1 MNVTRRSLMRGAF
14 ASAVL
19 LSPPVRALAAPALLG
34 RRQLDVRSLSFD
46 CVNTGERLNAVD
58 YWVEGDYVPD
68 ALAAID
74 RALRDFMNGQVH
86 PIAPN
91 LLDAMHQIGRRL
103 ETNCRFELVCGY
115 RSPETNAKLSRMYS
129 GVASHSLHMTGQAA
143 DIALPSRALRELH
156 ETALALGAGGV
167 GFYPDEDF
175 VHIDIGRV
183 RRWVG

>member
-1 MNVTRRSLMRGAF
+1 VNITRRSLITGGL
-14 ASAVL
+14 ASAAL
-19 LSPPVRALAAPALLG
+19 LSSPVRALGAPALLG
-34 RRQLDVRSLSFD
+34 RQQLDVRSLSFD

-74 RALRDFMNGQVH
+74 RALRDFMNEQVH
-86 PIAPN
+86 TIAPS

-103 ETNCRFELVCGY
+103 ETDCRFELVCGY

-129 GVASHSLHMTGQAA
+129 GVASRSLHMTGQAA
-143 DIALPSRALRELH
+143 DIALPGRALREVH
-156 ETALALGAGGV
+156 ETALGLRAGGV

-175 VHIDIGRV
+175 VHIDVGRV